1 MRINKKSCGL
11 WWYIGAFV
19 LSVMLYMAVMV
30 AEKAY
35 PFGSRCFLTDDAYVQ
50 YNTMLRTLIN
60 YVHSSDKSFVLW
72 NSGMGTD
79 FYLNALYYMM
89 SPFNI
94 IAVILGSRYVE
105 LSLILII
112 VIKSS
117 LIPVTALYYFR
128 HTGIAGDV
136 DRNVTKRELVRFC
149 CAMSW
154 GLCGYIM
161 AYGQNI
167 IWLDALIMLPLI
179 ALCIEKINEGTGFRG
194 YVILL
199 ALTFVVN
206 FYYSFY
212 VCMFI
217 VMYYILLERDS
228 WKRFILGA
236 LKLAGLS
243 VLAVCIAAVVLVP
256 AALCVM
262 KAGNTSLDNSQILSI
277 WGDLGDYIVSFF
289 PFKEITNGYLYNNN
303 NYCGTVVVL
312 LLCVFIVGCK
322 VSAKQ
327 KAKYITV
334 MALFMLAAN
343 FLPLNYVLH
352 GFVVTHGTGNRFA
365 VILTFVLVIAAYRM
379 LWEIEQMKVAY
390 VIAGGVMSAVI
401 FALSFTGSSRMQE
414 AFCYVTFLLVL
425 VMDIILLVLAAKKSI
440 RTATAVMIIC
450 VLWIAELSGNM
461 VYTMKNKANEGDM
474 IDNIRLSEWEAEY
487 NLLNTHDGVRKT
499 AIVNDNYTPASEV
512 NWYSSMINGYYVN
525 AFSSMGLS
533 HFDNVECVYD
543 GATPLTAM
551 MYNVRYV
558 LTNSTNTNGGYHL
571 LYGQSKYN
579 VYEADELSD
588 CGFMVSDDIE
598 NWRADGTAAENQSD
612 FISAGF
618 GRELGNMS
626 GGKLMEIIP
635 WGNIGYDVSK
645 SLGMTDRYLVS
656 TGRGIDETWNFGE
669 FERTG
674 VGEYVY
680 SGTSTQYHACIQL
693 KFTADK
699 DMDLYVYS
707 ADNRDQAVTVYIDKK
722 VSSEVMYTSSGQLV
736 YGGHVKKGQSVKVSV
751 IGGASVG
758 EYANKKIELYSFNTE
773 LFDKV
778 KPYITDETLKVNQ
791 YSGNTFTGHVTAK
804 SNGILY
810 MAFPYSDGITVYVDG
825 QKTQKLLL
833 GTGNMGVKL
842 DEGEHDIRL
851 EYHTPGLKIGIMISC
866 AGIILFVLIGV
877 CWGKKRKAA
886 DDEKLL
892 HSQLTEERR

>member
-1 MRINKKSCGL
+1 MRSDKKSRVL

-19 LSVMLYMAVMV
+19 LSVLLYMAVMI

-60 YVHSSDKSFVLW
+60 YVHSGDKSLVLW

-128 HTGIAGDV
+128 HTGIAGDSGHDV
-136 DRNVTKRELVRFC
+136 PKRELIRFC
-149 CAMSW
+149 CAMAW

-161 AYGQNI
+161 AYGQNV

-179 ALCIEKINEGTGFRG
+179 ALCVEKINEGTGFKG

-212 VCMFI
+212 VCIFI
-217 VMYYILLERDS
+217 VLYYILLERDS

-236 LKLAGLS
+236 IRIAGLS
-243 VLAVCIAAVVLVP
+243 VLAACIAAVVLVP

-262 KAGNTSLDNSQILSI
+262 KAGNTTLDNSQILDM

-303 NYCGTVVVL
+303 NYCGTIVVL
-312 LLCVFIVGCK
+312 FLCVFIVGCK
-322 VSAKQ
+322 VSVKQ
-327 KAKYITV
+327 KVKYITA
-334 MALFMLAAN
+334 MALFMMAAN

-352 GFVVTHGTGNRFA
+352 GFVVPHGTGNRFA
-365 VILTFVLVIAAYRM
+365 VILTFVLVMAAYRM
-379 LWEIEQMKVAY
+379 FLEIEQLKLVH
-390 VIAGGVMSAVI
+390 VIAGGVMATAI
-401 FALSFTGSSRMQE
+401 FALSFTGSSRMQV

-425 VMDIILLVLAAKKSI
+425 VIDIILLVLAARKSI
-440 RTATAVMIIC
+440 RTGTAVLIIC
-450 VLWIAELSGNM
+450 LIWIAELSGNM
-461 VYTMKNKANEGDM
+461 VYTMKDKANEGDM
-474 IDNIRLSEWEAEY
+474 IDNIHLSEWEAEY
-487 NLLNTHDGVRKT
+487 NLLSTHDGERKS

-525 AFSSMGLS
+525 AFTSMGLS

-558 LTNSTNTNGGYHL
+558 LTNSKNTNGGYHL
-571 LYGQSKYN
+571 VAGQSQYN
-579 VYEADELSD
+579 VYEADELAGL
-588 CGFMVSDDIE
+588 GFMASGDLED
-598 NWRADGTAAENQSD
+598 WSADGTAAENQSD
-612 FISAGF
+612 FISLGF
-618 GRELGNMS
+618 GKELGDLA
-626 GGKLMEIIP
+626 GAKLMEVIP
-635 WGNIGYDVSK
+635 WGNIGYDASL
-645 SLGMTDRYLVS
+645 SLGMIHRYLEND
-656 TGRGIDETWNFGE
+656 GRGLTETWNFGE

-674 VGEYVY
+674 VGQYVY
-680 SGTSTQYHACIQL
+680 SGNSTQYHACIQL

-707 ADNRDQAVTVYIDKK
+707 SDNRDQAVTVYIDKN

-736 YGGHVKKGQSVKVSV
+736 YGGHVKKGQNVKVSV
-751 IGGASVG
+751 IGGATITDM
-758 EYANKKIELYSFNTE
+758 ANKQIQLYSFNTE
-773 LFDKV
+773 LFDRV
-778 KPYITDETLKVNQ
+778 KDHITDETLKSDG

-804 SNGILY
+804 EDGILY
-810 MAFPYSDGITVYVDG
+810 MAFPYSDGFTLYVDG
-825 QKTQKLLL
+825 KKAEKLLL

-842 DEGEHDIRL
+842 DEGEHEIRL
-851 EYHTPGLKIGIMISC
+851 EYHTPGLKVGIIISS
-866 AGIILFVLIGV
+866 AGIILFVLLAIYCGRKRRNTDA
-877 CWGKKRKAA
+877 GKT
-886 DDEKLL
+886 
-892 HSQLTEERR
+892 LTQ